1 MTSPSPFA
9 VAQAASNNLGRA
21 FDRVKDE
28 NAIERI
34 LSDAMGTGDPEVLQ
48 NSIGKI
54 LSQVSPERQGAAV
67 QYLQNSFA
75 NIKQKQELAKKEAE
89 GRKAAEEGGYTY
101 GAPSAVQAQQ
111 VKNKLPPKPAGGLT
125 GQAVPPQFGQAINE
139 IIQQNPQAN
148 ADELGVAFDAA
159 GIPPV
164 YSNRYVENRRR
175 QDETRAGNEREDT
188 ALSRKEQL
196 QFHKESEKYDEELM
210 KQGRIAK
217 QQQATL
223 KNINESINSGN
234 IKPTSFANIFKGL
247 GRIGDKISEALL
259 NGDQATLLTS
269 IPQLLEGWK
278 DVFGVRL
285 TDADLR
291 VLQDKLPSIGKS
303 PEANKAVTNILN
315 KYAEMN
321 LLRSQIG
328 EQIKK
333 AHKNLRP
340 LGFASM
346 VEQRFDEM
354 TAPVRIIRPAAN
366 GRPEKEIEIP
376 AYKLSEALE
385 SGARLAN
392 EL

>member
-1 MTSPSPFA
+1 MSSPSPFA
-9 VAQAASNNLGRA
+9 VAQSASNNLGRA
-21 FDRVKDE
+21 FDRVRDE
-28 NAIERI
+28 NAIDKI

-67 QYLQNSFA
+67 QYLQNSFQ
-75 NIKQKQELAKKEAE
+75 NLTKKNELAKQEAIA
-89 GRKAAEEGGYTY
+89 KQAAQQGGYTY
-101 GAPSAVQAQQ
+101 GAPSAVQAAQVRNQQ
-111 VKNKLPPKPAGGLT
+111 PPKAPGGLT
-125 GQAVPPQFGQAINE
+125 GQAVPPEFGQAISE
-139 IIQQNPQAN
+139 IIAQNPNAN

-159 GIPPV
+159 RIPPV

-175 QDETRAGNEREDT
+175 QDETKAGNQREDT
-188 ALSRKEQL
+188 AISRKEQL

-217 QQQATL
+217 QQQSTL
-223 KNINESINSGN
+223 KNITESIKSGN
-234 IKPTSFANIFKGL
+234 IKPTSVANIFKGL
-247 GRIGDKISEALL
+247 GKIGDKISEALL
-259 NGDQATLLTS
+259 NNDQATLLTS

-303 PEANKAVTNILN
+303 PEANMAVINILN

-321 LLRSQIG
+321 LLRGQIG
-328 EQIKK
+328 EQIK
-333 AHKNLRP
+333 AANKNLRP
-340 LGFASM
+340 LGFASQ

-354 TAPVRIIRPAAN
+354 TKPVRIIRPAAN

>member
-1 MTSPSPFA
+1 MSNPSPFDIGR
-9 VAQAASNNLGRA
+9 QIGNNFQKLKE
-21 FDRVKDE
+21 D
-28 NAIERI
+28 NTIESI
-34 LSDAMGTGDPEVLQ
+34 LSEAMRSNDPVFLQ

-75 NIKQKQELAKKEAE
+75 NLRQKQELAKKEQE
-89 GRKAAEEGGYTY
+89 GRDAARQGGYTY
-101 GAPSAVQAQQ
+101 GAPSVVQSQQ
-111 VKNKLPPKPAGGLT
+111 VKNQQPPKPAGGLT
-125 GQAVPPQFGQAINE
+125 GQAVPPQFGEAINK
-139 IIQQNPQAN
+139 IIQDNPQAN
-148 ADELGVAFDAA
+148 ADELGVAFDTA

-175 QDETRAGNEREDT
+175 QDETRAGNEREDI
-188 ALSRKEQL
+188 ALGRKEQL

-223 KNINESINSGN
+223 KNINKSINSGN

-259 NGDQATLLTS
+259 NGDQAKLLTS

-303 PEANKAVTNILN
+303 PEANKAVMNILN